1 MTDPLTPAPLSEAER
16 AGPEGRWRIYDC
28 EELIYRDKASLDI
41 FWLKDEPDYLQG
53 SAMLSKR

>member
-16 AGPEGRWRIYDC
+16 AGPEGRWRTYDC

-41 FWLKDEPDYLQG
+41 FWLKDESL
-53 SAMLSKR
+53 